1 MRRLMK
7 ATIATFGLIGAA
19 LLALPSAQAMP
30 VAGGLA
36 AATSNKLLEKV
47 YLVCPRPRWNGFAWV
62 QPPCYNAAPA
72 VPLYAPGVL
81 GPPVVVVRPR
91 YRRRVIVY

>member
-7 ATIATFGLIGAA
+7 ATIATFGLIGAG
-19 LLALPSAQAMP
+19 LIALPSAQAMP
-30 VAGGLA
+30 VAGGL

-72 VPLYAPGVL
+72 VPLYAPGPVL